1 MSDFKIISIEPKS
14 NDLLLITAQVGVETV
29 RVGTDDDGETPIFE
43 ERPIAIEARG
53 WVSATTNHFDA
64 DAYDPATGHR
74 TPDAKPREMTEDE
87 KRAYAERVVRE
98 QHPDVFEGV

>member
-29 RVGTDDDGETPIFE
+29 RVGTDDDGETP
-43 ERPIAIEARG
+43 
-53 WVSATTNHFDA
+53 S
-64 DAYDPATGHR
+64 
-74 TPDAKPREMTEDE
+74 EMTEDE